1 MKRRPRLATRL
12 MQAQALVVGIGT
24 VTLVVSAIL
33 VAPLLFHDHL
43 IHAGVADANVQTHAE
58 EAFASAFAISVAL
71 ATVTALLA
79 AGAISWLM
87 VRRVSRPVEELAES
101 AEIVATGRYDVDVP
115 DAPFSSELHQLSSS
129 FNKMAQRLAATDATR
144 TRLLADLAHE
154 LRTPLATLEAYID
167 GMEDDVLPHDEESW
181 RTMRDQINRLR
192 RLASDVREVAAAEE
206 HALGLHLEFIDARGI
221 AQAAVAA
228 AGPRYQAKGVT
239 LDSRAPD
246 LSCPVIGDGLRL
258 QQVLANLLDNA
269 LRHTPTGGSVLVTVQ
284 RTSTTVRLTVTD
296 TGEGIPTEQLA
307 TVFER
312 FHRVDPSRVSS
323 DGGGSGL
330 GLTIARA
337 LVSDHSGTIAA
348 TSPGLGQGTT
358 ITIELPLATEPARTT
373 SRRTG

>member
-1 MKRRPRLATRL
+1 

-24 VTLVVSAIL
+24 ITLVVSAVL

-43 IHAGVADANVQTHAE
+43 IHAGVADANVQMHAE

-115 DAPFSSELHQLSSS
+115 DATFSSELYQLSGS
-129 FNKMAQRLAATDATR
+129 FNKMAQRLAATEATR
-144 TRLLADLAHE
+144 SRLLADLAHE

-167 GMEDDVLPHDEESW
+167 GMEDDVLPRDEDSW

-206 HALGLHLEFIDARGI
+206 HALGLQLELIDARDI
-221 AQAAVAA
+221 AHAAVAA
-228 AGPRYQAKGVT
+228 AGPRYHAKGVA
-239 LDSRAPD
+239 LDARVSEQP
-246 LSCPVIGDGLRL
+246 CTVMGDGLRL

-269 LRHTPTGGSVLVTVQ
+269 LRHTPTGGNVLVSVE
-284 RTSTTVRLTVTD
+284 RTGTIVRLTVAD
-296 TGEGIPTEQLA
+296 TGDGIPAEQLG

-337 LVSDHSGTIAA
+337 LVSDHAGTIAA
-348 TSPGLGQGTT
+348 TSPGPGLGTT
-358 ITIELPLATEPARTT
+358 VTIDLPLAAEHAHAAAR
-373 SRRTG
+373 R

>member
-1 MKRRPRLATRL
+1 

-24 VTLVVSAIL
+24 ITLVVSAIL

-43 IHAGVADANVQTHAE
+43 IHAGVADTNVQMHAE

-101 AEIVATGRYDVDVP
+101 AEIVATGRYDIDVP
-115 DAPFSSELHQLSSS
+115 DATFSSELHQLSSS

-167 GMEDDVLPHDEESW
+167 GMEDDVLPRDEASW
-181 RTMRDQINRLR
+181 RIMRDQTNRLR

-206 HALGLHLEFIDARGI
+206 HALGLQLELIDAREI

-228 AGPRYQAKGVT
+228 AGPRYQAKGIA
-239 LDSRAPD
+239 LDARVPE

-269 LRHTPTGGSVLVTVQ
+269 LRHTLTGGSVLVTVE

-296 TGEGIPTEQLA
+296 TGEGIPSEQLA

-312 FHRVDPSRVSS
+312 FHRVDPSRVSN

-337 LVSDHSGTIAA
+337 LVNDHSGTIAA

-358 ITIELPLATEPARTT
+358 ITIELPLAAEPARATA
-373 SRRTG
+373 RRTG